1 MKGCQKEEHGC
12 LKVCEA
18 NKGFDGSSSNTTM
31 IKSEIFSLNQ
41 SEKNISQTYKEQKQK
56 PKGKASF
63 SVHQIVKNISN
74 YTDFQAL
81 FSKITPKHTRN

>member
-41 SEKNISQTYKEQKQK
+41 SKKKFHKLTKNKS
-56 PKGKASF
+56 
-63 SVHQIVKNISN
+63 KN
-74 YTDFQAL
+74 
-81 FSKITPKHTRN
+81 